1 MTPRISVVGS
11 CNIDL
16 IVRTPRMPRLGE
28 TLTGSDF
35 QTCHGGKGA
44 NQAVMAARLGAS
56 VAMVGKVGND
66 LHGQQMCDNFR
77 ACGIDT
83 QHVLT
88 DAVLPSGVAVILV
101 DDAAHNCIVVV
112 PGANG
117 ALTPDDVRQAS
128 ATIVASSVLLCQL
141 EVPLETTTEALR
153 IARAAGVRTL
163 LNPTPARSLPP
174 EVFDLADIVVLNET
188 ELELFSGTSV
198 SGTAVEPIVRNVF
211 GGRPVLVVVT
221 RGEQGAVVLD
231 DHTVTTIPAFAVKA
245 VDTTGAGDA
254 FVGSL
259 AVFLAEGGTFAEAVR
274 RASAAAAL
282 SVTRPGTQP
291 SFPTRA
297 EVESFVQRRE
307 GSPGSDT
314 SAH

>member
-1 MTPRISVVGS
+1 MTPRIAVVGS
-11 CNIDL
+11 CNVDL
-16 IVRTPRMPRLGE
+16 IVRTPRMPRPGE

-66 LHGQQMCDNFR
+66 LHGQQMRDNFR
-77 ACGIDT
+77 VRGIDT
-83 QHVLT
+83 RHVLT
-88 DAVLPSGVAVILV
+88 DPVLPSGVAVILV
-101 DDAAHNCIVVV
+101 DEGAHNCIVVV

-117 ALTPDDVRQAS
+117 ALTPADIRQAS
-128 ATIVASSVLLCQL
+128 ASIAASSVLLCQL

-163 LNPTPARSLPP
+163 LNPAPARSLPP

-198 SGTAVEPIVRNVF
+198 SGKNVEPTVRRVF
-211 GGRPVLVVVT
+211 GGRSVLVLT
-221 RGEQGAVVLD
+221 RGEQGAVVID
-231 DHTVTTIPAFAVKA
+231 NHAATTIPAFAVKA

-259 AVFLAEGGTFAEAVR
+259 AVFLTEGNSFAVAVR
-274 RASAAAAL
+274 QASAAAAL

-297 EVESFVQRRE
+297 EVESFIQHRE
-307 GSPGSDT
+307 GSPASDR